1 MVDISNEYIQGLQ
14 DRVKDFNYEKEQEKY
29 ADRLSEFNP
38 PQRNYDVFDLATSLS
53 QGLSAQKQTDQ
64 PNSIGGGFALGFNQ
78 ASQEMK
84 QRDAE
89 YVKARREI
97 GLQAARMA
105 MEDEQEATKL
115 LDEGEKAIAEGY
127 LKQQGGS
134 TALID
139 NINHIGALYAARD
152 QVTEGSKEYERLTIQ
167 IRNGEAGIGAYKYDA
182 GRLAELKAAEMAAAQ
197 GRIGLTVL
205 TESTLKSDAA
215 FGVWRVNEWILK
227 GGGVNEQTYLES
239 LSSVRDILIES
250 DKSGEDITS
259 VGLGIL
265 AKYPTASTFF
275 NEKGVVL
282 QDRIAAVAQLSLKAI
297 LGGQFS
303 EREGELLI
311 QRAFNPS
318 LPASENIARVT
329 QLINRIQ
336 SAETFKKAAVTH
348 WEKPENKKSLDTFV
362 TPKYAEGA
370 FRSDLESYYRQDM
383 GLFSDEA
390 LMEEFVK
397 PELPDDSIYYK
408 ILKEEINKRNQK

>member
-1 MVDISNEYIQGLQ
+1 M
-14 DRVKDFNYEKEQEKY
+14 
-29 ADRLSEFNP
+29 
-38 PQRNYDVFDLATSLS
+38 
-53 QGLSAQKQTDQ
+53 
-64 PNSIGGGFALGFNQ
+64 
-78 ASQEMK
+78 
-84 QRDAE
+84 
-89 YVKARREI
+89 
-97 GLQAARMA
+97 
-105 MEDEQEATKL
+105 
-115 LDEGEKAIAEGY
+115 
-127 LKQQGGS
+127 
-134 TALID
+134 
-139 NINHIGALYAARD
+139 
-152 QVTEGSKEYERLTIQ
+152 
-167 IRNGEAGIGAYKYDA
+167 
-182 GRLAELKAAEMAAAQ
+182 
-197 GRIGLTVL
+197 
-205 TESTLKSDAA
+205 
-215 FGVWRVNEWILK
+215 
-227 GGGVNEQTYLES
+227 
-239 LSSVRDILIES
+239 IES

-318 LPASENIARVT
+318 LPESENIARVT

-362 TPKYAEGA
+362 TPKYAEDA

-383 GLFSDEA
+383 GLFSDEE

-397 PELPDDSIYYK
+397 PDLPDDSIYYK
-408 ILKEEINKRNQK
+408 ILKEEINKRNKK